1 MPYKVCSSEKLRKYG
16 ADAETKAM
24 LYLMNFREDS
34 AEMNYFIVD
43 FFNDVTGMDRMAR
56 KLWDVQ
62 SKASKTGSAK
72 TIGREL
78 VTLYKNYVSDFKFVD
93 YIIFLGGVPDTFRID
108 NTMTVFNVD
117 NIKEKALKSLKA
129 GLLEE
134 CKIKRYI
141 SSSDV
146 SEDKIAEFIKCVWFV
161 IDDKEPQEYIRQIIK
176 KHLSIIPQ
184 DSELLMI
191 FNEIRN
197 KQSEKKNSIV
207 EGIVLNS
214 VDEVLSYG
222 RYLTTNEIRLLVL
235 QRIINADPLA
245 KGIPEPFAEIYE
257 KFLPESRKFMIEQ
270 CQSALCRALF
280 NKSASQGFW
289 TLFDKVY
296 TLILDNP
303 DDSVNFL
310 YHKLD
315 EDTIDAC
322 PDFDVLSLKYFIAKV
337 KEGILR

>member
-1 MPYKVCSSEKLRKYG
+1 MPYTVCSSEKLRKSG

-34 AEMNYFIVD
+34 SEMNYFIVD

-78 VTLYKNYVSDFKFVD
+78 VTLYKNYVSDLSFVD
-93 YIIFLGGVPDTFRID
+93 YIIFLGGVPDTFRKDATLSVFSTD
-108 NTMTVFNVD
+108 NVNV
-117 NIKEKALKSLKA
+117 KALKSLKA
-129 GLLEE
+129 GLVEE
-134 CKIKRYI
+134 CEEKEYI
-141 SSSDV
+141 SVENITDV
-146 SEDKIAEFIKCVWFV
+146 KITEFLKHVWFV

-176 KHLSIIPQ
+176 KHPSIIPQ
-184 DSELLMI
+184 DSELLVI

-197 KQSEKKNSIV
+197 KQAEKKNSIV
-207 EGIVLNS
+207 EGIINNS

-245 KGIPEPFAEIYE
+245 KGIPEPFAEIYG
-257 KFLPESRKFMIEQ
+257 KFLPESRKFMVEQ
-270 CQSALCRALF
+270 CQSSLCRALF
-280 NKSASQGFW
+280 NKSAAQGFW
-289 TLFDKVY
+289 SLFDKVY
-296 TLILDNP
+296 TLILEYPNT
-303 DDSVNFL
+303 SVDIL
-310 YHKLD
+310 YSKLD
-315 EDTIDAC
+315 TEVIDAC
-322 PDFDVLSLKYFIAKV
+322 PDFDVLSLKYFIARV
-337 KEGILR
+337 KEGILQ